1 MIRDML
7 RQLAALIMDCRLE
20 NTTIKINGE
29 LKAKI
34 SLTAKGNIKVEKIQ
48 TKKTAEE
55 V

>member
-1 MIRDML
+1 M
-7 RQLAALIMDCRLE
+7 RQLAALVVDNRLE
-20 NTTIKINGE
+20 TAAVKIDGE

-34 SLTAKGNIKVEKIQ
+34 SLTAKGSIKVERIQ